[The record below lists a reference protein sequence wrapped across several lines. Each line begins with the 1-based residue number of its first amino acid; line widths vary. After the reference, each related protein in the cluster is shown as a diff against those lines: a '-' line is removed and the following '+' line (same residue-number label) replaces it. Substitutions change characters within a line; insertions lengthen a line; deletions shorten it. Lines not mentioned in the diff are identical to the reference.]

1 MWKLDKRTAE
11 KTTKAAKCLLHSTSV
26 PHVLADIRCI
36 ILRKQ
41 RKGCFFRT
49 DFRKDTDFP
58 AQTEI
63 YLSEVLASSG
73 GNESPVGKK
82 ENISNT
88 FIHFSKVEDQ
98 WDGRVKLV

>member
-1 MWKLDKRTAE
+1 MWKLDKSTAE

-26 PHVLADIRCI
+26 PHVLADITCI

-49 DFRKDTDFP
+49 DLRKDTDFP

-63 YLSEVLASSG
+63 NLSEVLASSG
-73 GNESPVGKK
+73 GNDSPVGKK